1 MDTIAKIR
9 AKGLDSTG
17 VTEEIAAHMYRS
29 KGASYLAIVEVK
41 VAELHE
47 KSDGQ
52 RRVDLTLEMV
62 EPVLDGTLE
71 DHLRELTRV
80 LYRNRAQDDAQLAI
94 DDSLAPSVDEILAA
108 GNKHKPHGYMA
119 STLSTEDEPVCE
131 VCGLTEEA
139 NLHHMPSS
147 SPFQLIDGGGEPV
160 PELAEWE
167 QELLDAEEPTDD
179 DPEAS

>member
-17 VTEEIAAHMYRS
+17 VTEEIAGQMYRS
-29 KGASYLAIVEVK
+29 KGATYLAIVEVK

-62 EPVLDGTLE
+62 EPVLDGNLE

-80 LYRNRAQDDAQLAI
+80 LYRNRAQDDGQMAI
-94 DDSLAPSVDEILAA
+94 DESLAPSVEDVLAA
-108 GNKHKPHGYMA
+108 GNRHKPHGYMA
-119 STLSTEDEPVCE
+119 STLSTEDEPVCD
-131 VCGLTEEA
+131 VCGLTEDV
-139 NLHHMPSS
+139 NLHHMPMTTLELL
-147 SPFQLIDGGGEPV
+147 QGGAV
-160 PELAEWE
+160 PLAEWE
-167 QELLDAEEPTDD
+167 QELLDAEAPQDD